1 MLRLPHP
8 PTRRGLSHEV
18 TEDNEEEEANKYY
31 SYDAEWLSA
40 AHGRQSP
47 PKGFRKVGD
56 EVVER
61 ELDDDGLGLT

>member
-1 MLRLPHP
+1 M
-8 PTRRGLSHEV
+8 
-18 TEDNEEEEANKYY
+18 
-31 SYDAEWLSA
+31 AECRPRA
-40 AHGRQSP
+40 AVP